1 PPQWRPLVPYLA
13 GGEYNASSSPLM
25 KSVTVL
31 YFAAVRELA
40 GTATEKL
47 ALPDHVQT
55 VQDFMLY
62 LAEQRPALKGALASV
77 RIARNES
84 FAELHERLEEGD
96 ALALIPPVQGG

>member
-1 PPQWRPLVPYLA
+1 
-13 GGEYNASSSPLM
+13 M